1 MDEIKLKQIN
11 EILKN
16 NSISKIEKT
25 IKKVLIYDDLLLD
38 DENESEDKES
48 SETIIKKKNSKKSNL
63 RSHLWIMC
71 TINL

>member
-38 DENESEDKES
+38 NENESEDKES
-48 SETIIKKKNSKKSNL
+48 SETIIIKKKNSKKSNL
-63 RSHLWIMC
+63 RSHLWI
-71 TINL
+71 IYVN

>member
-38 DENESEDKES
+38 NENESEDKES
-48 SETIIKKKNSKKSNL
+48 SETIVIKKKNSKKSNL
-63 RSHLWIMC
+63 RSHL
-71 TINL
+71 